1 MANDIRSS
9 AGRRRVAAGLALGA
23 VLCVGLLMRV
33 SADLRAQVA
42 ADEDAPTDMPA
53 CEMNEDLFPIEED
66 YDESAF
72 PFTFPITFPDS
83 SSTSSEDD
91 EKEEAARTTVEEWR
105 DFYTAAV
112 DAIIRAHMNQP
123 PSICRAEPF
132 VPASNP
138 LKAIAAL
145 LEPWKSGVP
154 FTEEEAPSILLEFLR
169 TYRCALQ
176 FRAGDLYYQN
186 ALDAYEAEPD
196 DPSFEYPPK
205 DEDEFNDDNSI
216 FVIPVLAR
224 SLREQ
229 LVIEE
234 ELTLAEPA
242 MRRTL
247 TYIAAADRM
256 RPLSSNITCLED
268 VSLEIRNLMSLAAET
283 SACMVRIRNARG
295 SLRTYDAP

>member
-1 MANDIRSS
+1 MANDARSL
-9 AGRRRVAAGLALGA
+9 AGRRWIASGLALGA
-23 VLCVGLLMRV
+23 VLSVGLLLQS

-42 ADEDAPTDMPA
+42 TDDVPTDMPA

-66 YDESAF
+66 YEESAF
-72 PFTFPITFPDS
+72 PFTFPIEFADS
-83 SSTSSEDD
+83 SSSSDD
-91 EKEEAARTTVEEWR
+91 EEEEEAARTTVEEWR
-105 DFYTAAV
+105 DFYHAAV

-123 PSICRAEPF
+123 SAICRAEPF
-132 VPASNP
+132 VPASEP

-145 LEPWKSGVP
+145 VEPWKSGVP

-186 ALDAYEAEPD
+186 ALDAYEAEPG
-196 DPSFEYPPK
+196 DPSFEYPTK

-224 SLREQ
+224 AMREH
-229 LVIEE
+229 LVIGE
-234 ELTLAEPA
+234 ELTLAEQA

-247 TYIAAADRM
+247 IYIAAADHM
-256 RPLSSNITCLED
+256 RPLASNVTCLED
-268 VSLEIRNLMSLAAET
+268 ISLEIRNLMSLAAET

-295 SLRTYDAP
+295 SLRTYDAH